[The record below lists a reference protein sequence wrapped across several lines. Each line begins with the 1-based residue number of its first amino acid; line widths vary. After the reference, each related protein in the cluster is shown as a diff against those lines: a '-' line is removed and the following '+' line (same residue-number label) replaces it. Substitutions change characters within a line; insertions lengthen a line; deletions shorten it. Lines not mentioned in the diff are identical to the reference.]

1 MSTFKTTTVNRLVS
15 LHFQRP
21 LHFHSSLQP
30 KKLHQIP
37 SSYTPPAHISST
49 PRPMSSFSMPPVQP
63 GRIRVL
69 KQGSDPRPAG
79 PVVYWM
85 FRDQRLRDNWA
96 LIHAV
101 HQANLLE
108 VPVAIAFNLFHQFK
122 GAKARHLG
130 FMLRGLKKLQS
141 DLRSTIDVPFFL
153 FQASSCCTYF
163 FIFSCFYFL
172 FGKKL
177 SSHYYFAGIAT
188 YNGGLG

>member
-15 LHFQRP
+15 LHFHRP
-21 LHFHSSLQP
+21 LHFHSSFQP
-30 KKLHQIP
+30 KSFNKFPLP
-37 SSYTPPAHISST
+37 TLPRRTLAPLL
-49 PRPMSSFSMPPVQP
+49 RPMSSSMPPVQP
-63 GRIRVL
+63 GRIRIL

-101 HQANLLE
+101 HQANQLE

-130 FMLRGLKKLQS
+130 FMLRGLKKLHS
-141 DLRSTIDVPFFL
+141 DLRSMIDVPFFL
-153 FQASSCCTYF
+153 FQVSSCCAYF
-163 FIFSCFYFL
+163 FFMFL
-172 FGKKL
+172 FEK
-177 SSHYYFAGIAT
+177 Y
-188 YNGGLG
+188 